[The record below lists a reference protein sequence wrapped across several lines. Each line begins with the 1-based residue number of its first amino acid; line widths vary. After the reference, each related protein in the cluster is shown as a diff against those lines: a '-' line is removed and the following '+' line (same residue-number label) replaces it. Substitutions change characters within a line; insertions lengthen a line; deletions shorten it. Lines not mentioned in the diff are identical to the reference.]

1 MLSEA
6 DNYIFNPSGDYNV
19 HKIIFAGKERFVKC
33 INLIKNAWDSYMFDD
48 LLKNNHSPDINSVLK
63 KNLNTKNIRVF
74 VFKVL
79 SSIKK
84 VG

>member
-1 MLSEA
+1 
-6 DNYIFNPSGDYNV
+6 
-19 HKIIFAGKERFVKC
+19 
-33 INLIKNAWDSYMFDD
+33 MFGD
-48 LLKNNHSPDINSVLK
+48 LLKNNHSTDIDSVFLK
-63 KNLNTKNIRVF
+63 DLNIKNIRIF